1 MLLTV
6 QDYIDAKLVHSLHTS
21 ESKSFRGCRRR
32 WNWIFREFW
41 YPRTTAKPLEFGTAY
56 HVAMEKFYSPEL
68 WDRPRDVV
76 TELAIQAFRS
86 KCQHQ
91 LDEYCDKNNITLRDV
106 ASEIKQDYEERM
118 ALGEG
123 MIRYHA
129 EEVSPELDKD
139 LIPRKVEIAFEVP
152 VTNPDTGEQLWCVC
166 DTCWARYTAYMRTIH
181 SDLDSIVGKL
191 FNCSCRSWEE
201 HLGYWKGLPVTY
213 GGRIDAIFEGVDGRY
228 WVVDWKTAAQL
239 AGDRDEFLLID
250 DQVTRYCWALWSI
263 GIRIAG
269 FIYHEQKKG
278 FPEAPE
284 PLSRRRLGCLYSVS
298 KSQNTNYDLYKKTV
312 EENDNGA
319 YVMGCYDEFLEWLE
333 ENGGVFHQRHTIHRN
348 ETELKQA
355 ARNVYFEALD
365 MTNPDL
371 LIYPNAGRFGCNTCA
386 FRQPCIGVN
395 QGEDY
400 LYTLRTMFDKRRY
413 HYWEDK
419 QPSTDSKGNE

>member
-6 QDYIDAKLVHSLHTS
+6 QDYIDKKLVHSLHTS

-56 HVAMEKFYSPEL
+56 HVAMEKFYEPEL
-68 WDRPRDVV
+68 WDKPRDVV
-76 TELAIQAFRS
+76 TTLAVQAFRK
-86 KCQHQ
+86 KCREQ
-91 LDEYCDKNNITLRDV
+91 LLDYCTANNITLDSV
-106 ASEIKQDYEERM
+106 DPEVKSDYEERM

-123 MIRYHA
+123 MIQYHA
-129 EEVSPELDKD
+129 EEVSPALDKD

-152 VTNPDTGEQLWCVC
+152 VVNPDTGDQLWCKC
-166 DTCWARYTAYMRTIH
+166 NTCWTRYIAYCEMYYPPTRDGMWH
-181 SDLDSIVGKL
+181 RNN
-191 FNCSCRSWEE
+191 F
-201 HLGYWKGLPVTY
+201 KGLPVTY

-228 WVVDWKTAAQL
+228 WIVDWKTAAQL

-250 DQVTRYCWALWSI
+250 DQITRYCWALWSI

-269 FIYHEQKKG
+269 FIYHEQKKA
-278 FPEAPE
+278 FPEEPE
-284 PLSRRRLGCLYSVS
+284 PMSRRRLGCLYSVS
-298 KSQNTNYDLYKKTV
+298 KSQNVNYDTYLRTV
-312 EENDNGA
+312 QENDNGA
-319 YVMGCYDEFLEWLE
+319 YVMGAYDEFLEWLK
-333 ENGGVFHQRHTIHRN
+333 ENGGVFHQRYVVHRN

-355 ARNVYFEALD
+355 ARNVYMEAVE

-395 QGEDY
+395 QGEDF
-400 LYTLRTMFDKRRY
+400 LYTLSTMFDKRRY

-419 QPSTDSKGNE
+419 VPSTESKGNE